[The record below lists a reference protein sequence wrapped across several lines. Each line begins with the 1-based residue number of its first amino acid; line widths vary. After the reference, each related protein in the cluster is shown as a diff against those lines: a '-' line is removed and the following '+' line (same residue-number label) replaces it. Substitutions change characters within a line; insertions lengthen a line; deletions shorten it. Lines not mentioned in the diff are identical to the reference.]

1 MAEQFALNID
11 YLLKGENPIG
21 NVNTVTTRTNNTIS
35 SSNSNNNTT
44 DTIIITATA
53 TTKEDTKVCETN

>member
-21 NVNTVTTRTNNTIS
+21 NVNTVTTRTNNTVS
-35 SSNSNNNTT
+35 SSNSSSNNTI
-44 DTIIITATA
+44 DTVIISASA
-53 TTKEDTKVCETN
+53 KADTKVGATN